1 MNKRHISIQ
10 HIQQDL
16 KMISSLLRR
25 KSLESIFVDIY
36 STDPIV
42 LKSSKD
48 RMEDMLK
55 SDKETI
61 VHRVET
67 PYELDRFVNGN
78 YDQNDV
84 LIDEQLTNFAVFDSM
99 SAEMIQISRYPFLLE
114 WHRTLKGLV
123 INPLTLALISRWRLF
138 LNLVLL
144 FISLYMFKIIPDNSM
159 VQYFLGS
166 SSPLYYG
173 IWIPYLVL
181 LLFDAK
187 YLSRLYLL
195 ISEMSRRS
203 KAESTK
209 QKKLYC

>member
-123 INPLTLALISRWRLF
+123 INPLTLALH
-138 LNLVLL
+138 
-144 FISLYMFKIIPDNSM
+144 
-159 VQYFLGS
+159 
-166 SSPLYYG
+166 
-173 IWIPYLVL
+173 
-181 LLFDAK
+181 
-187 YLSRLYLL
+187 
-195 ISEMSRRS
+195 
-203 KAESTK
+203 
-209 QKKLYC
+209 